1 MLKKITCLA
10 LLAMF
15 ACSEK
20 HDNKIDEK
28 SEALNALFGKAL
40 NTPMLLDSTFLFTAD
55 TTVPLNY
62 RQIRAWQA
70 ESQNT
75 FFANELAMPLN
86 AFCKIDSLKQC
97 GQYQKYVDSLDIGM
111 EQSSSAYVAGKM
123 AWGNGSLFLFTLNLS
138 SYEACPSFS
147 GNYAMAVFMPAAGKM
162 QLCLLAKYFT
172 GIDPPVYSCE
182 KQVANI
188 NNTTIKLQRSF
199 LSDEDMDISGYQLST
214 EAYDMLAVGDS
225 LTIKKH

>member
-1 MLKKITCLA
+1 
-10 LLAMF
+10 MF

-20 HDNKIDEK
+20 HDNKSVEK
-28 SEALNALFGKAL
+28 LEALNALFGKAL
-40 NTPMLLDSTFLFTAD
+40 ITPMVLDSTYLFNAD
-55 TTVPLNY
+55 TTVPINY

-75 FFANELAMPLN
+75 FFADELAMPLN

-97 GQYQKYVDSLDIGM
+97 GQYGKYVDSLDIGM
-111 EQSSSAYVAGKM
+111 VQSSSAYVAGKM
-123 AWGNGSLFLFTLNLS
+123 SWATGSLFLFTLNLS

-147 GNYAMAVFMPAAGKM
+147 GNYAMAVFMPATGKM

-199 LSDEDMDISGYQLST
+199 LSDEDMDVSGYQYT
-214 EAYDMLAVGDS
+214 AEEFDVMAVGDS